1 MNKYLRVQGKVAAT
15 VLQKLGLQPPLNKKL
30 NTAWFFIDYANAS
43 FKKGAS
49 FDVVL
54 SDTTK
59 KIEKYTKIKLLQIVD
74 QFGIKHTA
82 IPDGFKTIC
91 QLEFIDAISIPFTFK
106 KLPNLLS
113 WDVVKNPLLIANTK
127 DIAFDISQNKI
138 LKTLKFEAKTVRY
151 ILQIENDNTKS
162 LQEAITLLAKKLEMS
177 NNDVEDNI
185 NLLIN
190 ADELKSEQGML
201 V

>member
-15 VLQKLGLQPPLNKKL
+15 VLQKLGLQPINKKL
-30 NTAWFFIDYANAS
+30 NTSWFFIDYANAS

-91 QLEFIDAISIPFTFK
+91 LLEFVNEIVAPISFRR
-106 KLPNLLS
+106 LPNLLS
-113 WDVVKNPLLIANTK
+113 WDVAKKPLLIANTK
-127 DIAFDISQNKI
+127 DITFDIPQNRI
-138 LKTLKFEAKTVRY
+138 LQTLKFEAKTVRY
-151 ILQIENDNTKS
+151 ILRTKGYGS
-162 LQEAITLLAKKLEMS
+162 KPLEETIILLAKDLQTTDK
-177 NNDVEDNI
+177 DVEENI
-185 NLLIN
+185 QLLIN
-190 ADELKSEQGML
+190 ADELKSEQGL
-201 V
+201 LI